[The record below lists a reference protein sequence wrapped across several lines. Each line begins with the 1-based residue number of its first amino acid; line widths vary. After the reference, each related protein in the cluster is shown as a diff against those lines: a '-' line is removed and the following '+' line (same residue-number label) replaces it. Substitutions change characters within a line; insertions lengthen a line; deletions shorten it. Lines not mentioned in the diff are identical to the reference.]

1 VDKSQCFE
9 VGYITKIHGLDGSV
23 CAVFDVDSPSQFYG
37 IDAIFLEIGPQLVPF
52 GIQRISGQKGNQVI
66 FSFEG
71 IRTEAQAIPL
81 KGCKLFLPEKA
92 FPVLKDDQ
100 YYFHELVGCQVKDSN
115 QGLLGTIQE
124 IIDLP
129 HQTLALMVWKG
140 SEVLIPVHPSIVIQL
155 LRKEKQVLTTLPDG
169 LLEVYTE
176 PDLKFEI
183 HEN

>member
-1 VDKSQCFE
+1 VDKNQCFE
-9 VGYITKIHGLDGSV
+9 IGYISKIHGLDGSV
-23 CAVFDVDSPSQFYG
+23 CAFFDVDSPSQFYNL
-37 IDAIFLEIGPQLVPF
+37 DAIFLEIGPQLVPF

-66 FSFEG
+66 LSLDG
-71 IRTEAQAIPL
+71 IRSEAQSIPL

-100 YYFHELVGCQVKDSN
+100 YYFHELVGCQVHDAR
-115 QGLLGTIQE
+115 LGVLGSVQE
-124 IIDLP
+124 IVDLP

-140 SEVLIPVHPSIVIQL
+140 YEVLIPVHPDIVIRVD
-155 LRKEKQVLTTLPDG
+155 RKAKEVLTCLPDG

-176 PDLKFEI
+176 PDLKVDI